1 MSKIP
6 QKDIPR
12 FVRQCWDQ
20 ARKATEKNRQEETRR
35 LKAYVGDQWL
45 EEEKKKRE
53 ASQRPYM
60 VDNRLKPAVDQIEGD
75 IRMNPPG
82 PEVHPVGN
90 AQDDGNLSDIIEGM
104 IRETEY
110 RSNAQL
116 AYSIA
121 GKYSAASGN
130 ACLELCT
137 EYEDERSEEQRL
149 RLEVIEDPHC
159 VFFDPAS
166 RKFARTDAAWAGKLK
181 MYSKPE
187 YMMMF
192 GSDRKVLQRG
202 MIDRAGG
209 TVSGWIQDAMGISGD
224 LAQVSEWTGNSNGP
238 FYVCEFYMVEVEQRR
253 LRKYS
258 DHINRFDDE
267 LDEHPLPKGVRV
279 VQDLGDRPQRTVIKH
294 LVDALEVLD
303 KTEWLG
309 SRIPLYPVHGPEVWI
324 DGKLHRLS
332 LISGSIDQNRGLN
345 YFESTMTEIAGLLTR
360 APWIGA
366 KGAFDDPR
374 WQTANSDPWAYLEYV
389 PVFAADEATGGQA
402 LVPPP
407 VRNTYEVSL
416 QWCIQAC
423 AWFSDGIKAATNIFN
438 PSLGEQKQ
446 DQSGKAIQK
455 LQTQANV
462 ANFSYSDNLH
472 HVISLI
478 YQDMVEIYPKI
489 YDAPRAQVI
498 IRADGQHEIA
508 QINQIFPSGHPQAG
522 HPDPKGNHLGSMQMA
537 VRCNAGP
544 NQRTRI
550 EQAVPILVQFFSTM
564 DPQVLAQ
571 RPGIASRMLR
581 MIGQG
586 NPLVEEMADMMDP
599 EANQDPAAAQ
609 MQLQQAQQQAQA
621 MQQVI
626 QKLQM
631 ALAAKLPDIEAKERM
646 AALDNWTKIV
656 VARITASKD
665 ADTAQAD
672 RESDLLQNIL
682 GMAHDR
688 AMQSEQQEHEQGMQ
702 QQQAQLALT
711 QQASDQAAQQDKG
724 VQ

>member
-1 MSKIP
+1 MPKIP
-6 QKDIPR
+6 AKDIPR
-12 FVRQCWDQ
+12 FARTCWEE
-20 ARKATEKNRQEETRR
+20 ARKASEKNRIEETKR
-35 LKAYVGDQWL
+35 LKAYIGDQWW
-45 EEEKKKRE
+45 EEEKTKRQ
-53 ASQRPYM
+53 ASQRPAM

-82 PEVHPVGN
+82 PECHPVGGSEDN
-90 AQDDGNLSDIIEGM
+90 SNLCDIVEGM
-104 IRETEY
+104 IREVEF

-116 AYSIA
+116 SYAVA

-137 EYEDERSEEQRL
+137 EYEDERSDDQRL
-149 RLEVIEDPHC
+149 RIEAIEDPHC

-166 RKFARTDAAWAGKLK
+166 RKFARTDASWAGKLK
-181 MYSKPE
+181 MYSRAE
-187 YMMMF
+187 YEMIF
-192 GSDRKVLQRG
+192 GKQRKVL
-202 MIDRAGG
+202 DVG
-209 TVSGWIQDAMGISGD
+209 TPNRVMGWIQDAMGIPGE
-224 LAQVSEWTGNSNGP
+224 LAQIKEWTGNGQGP
-238 FYVCEFYMVEVEQRR
+238 FYVCEFYMVQVEERR

-258 DHINRFDDE
+258 DRINRFDDE
-267 LDEHPLPKGVRV
+267 LKDHPLPKGVHELE
-279 VQDLGDRPQRTVIKH
+279 DLGKRPKRTICKY

-303 KTEWLG
+303 ETDWLG
-309 SRIPLYPVHGPEVWI
+309 SMIPLFPVYGPEVWI
-324 DGKLHRLS
+324 DGKLHRLC
-332 LISGSIDQNRGLN
+332 LISGSLDQQRGLN
-345 YFESTMTEIAGLLTR
+345 YFETTIAEIAGLMTR

-366 KGAFDDPR
+366 KGAFDDAR
-374 WQTANSDPWAYLEYV
+374 WATANTDPWAYLEYV
-389 PVFAADEATGGQA
+389 PVFVTDEATGGQA
-402 LVPPP
+402 LAPPP
-407 VRNTYEVSL
+407 IRNTYEISL

-423 AWFSDGIKAATNIFN
+423 AWFADGIKAATNIFN

-472 HVISLI
+472 HVIGLL
-478 YQDMVEIYPKI
+478 YQQMIEIFPQI

-508 QINQIFPSGHPQAG
+508 LINQIFPSNHPQAG
-522 HPDPKGNHLGSMQMA
+522 HPKPDGNHIGSVELA
-537 VRCNAGP
+537 VRCSAGP
-544 NQRTRI
+544 NQKTRI
-550 EQAVPILVQFFSTM
+550 EQAIPILVQFFSTM

-571 RPGIASRMLR
+571 RPGIAARMLR

-599 EANQDPAAAQ
+599 QANQDPQAAQ
-609 MQLQQAQQQAQA
+609 MQLQQAQQQTQA
-621 MQQVI
+621 MGQVI

-631 ALAAKLPDIEAKERM
+631 ALAAKLPDIQAKERM

-672 RESDLLQNIL
+672 RESDMLQNIL

-688 AMQSEQQEHEQGMQ
+688 AMQSDQ
-702 QQQAQLALT
+702 QQHEKDLQSSQAALAIQ
-711 QQASDQAAQQDKG
+711 QQASDQAAQQQQGG